1 MIFFETGGVFVSEYY
16 NNDENW
22 EEELIHRDKSLKDR
36 IFSMRTLKTIV
47 KGIMW
52 VLVVIVYGMIFF
64 RLCTGKPPKSIS
76 GLLWTDDTY
85 AAYQEYGKDL
95 KIYSHEPVENIAED
109 GISGIYD
116 IIYIPAANTLQMT
129 VRYNKNLAEEYY
141 ENQLEDRRNAIED
154 SVIKT
159 EGYDRANLVN
169 LSTEER
175 EAFNALI
182 EERLAKSLEEDPV
195 AVSASEYPF
204 VFVLRDNYGKVYAK
218 YEYLADVKT
227 LYHYQRLS
235 FSDIDLFGE
244 EQVAPDLHYPMPDVT
259 DPAYIFKGTNASES
273 NAITYLYLD
282 MYYDQEIDVNGAA
295 FSYPLQVYTSEVRL
309 ELYDY
314 AKEIPTGLTE
324 GLSTM
329 VVENTTK

>member
-1 MIFFETGGVFVSEYY
+1 MSEYY
-16 NNDENW
+16 NNDEIW

-36 IFSMRTLKTIV
+36 IFSMRTLKTIL
-47 KGIMW
+47 KGFMW

-76 GLLWTDDTY
+76 GLIWTNDTY
-85 AAYQEYGKDL
+85 AAYTALGDDL

-109 GISGIYD
+109 GVSGIYD
-116 IIYIPAANTLQMT
+116 VVYIPASNTLQMT

-169 LSTEER
+169 LTKEER
-175 EAFNALI
+175 ETFNALI
-182 EERLAKSLEEDPV
+182 EERLAKSLEEDPI
-195 AVSASEYPF
+195 AVSDREYPF

-218 YEYLADVKT
+218 YEYLSDTKT

-235 FSDIDLFGE
+235 FSGIDLFGE
-244 EQVAPDLHYPMPDVT
+244 EQIAPKHVYPSPETD
-259 DPAYIFKGTNASES
+259 DPAYIFKGAHASES